1 MVTFQKPWVIILGME
16 TVDKLAELENVL
28 QVQFRDRS
36 LLERALTHHSC
47 CPETAVRDSYDT
59 LEFLGDALLGAFV
72 VEYIYRTFPHC
83 SEGEMTALKSE
94 VVSRRVLATIGQGLG
109 LFEYIRVDIANLRT
123 FNERSRDSLCTD
135 VLEALV
141 GAIHL
146 DQGPEVARAFM
157 TRTILP
163 AVALVKERAQ
173 ETNPKG
179 RLQKTVLRRSGTLPR
194 YRVLEQSGTNND
206 RVFTVGVFEQD
217 LLLGLGKASSIKEA
231 GRLAASEALDILRTQ
246 EIDEHGAVPSAM
258 YLPVEQELL
267 MGSEL
272 NAESPETLPDLT
284 QDGINPATLSCAAE
298 QELEG
303 HEGSLGSSENESEV

>member
-1 MVTFQKPWVIILGME
+1 ME
-16 TVDKLAELENVL
+16 TVDKLAELENLL
-28 QVQFRDRS
+28 QVQFHDRS
-36 LLERALTHHSC
+36 LLERAITHHSC

-72 VEYIYRTFPHC
+72 VEYIYRTFPEC

-94 VVSRRVLATIGQGLG
+94 VVSRRVLARVGQELG

-135 VLEALV
+135 VLEALI

-146 DQGPEVARAFM
+146 DQGQEAARAFM

-163 AVALVKERAQ
+163 MVTLINRQVK

-179 RLQKTVLRRSGTLPR
+179 RLQKVLLRRSGSLPR
-194 YRVLEQSGTNND
+194 YRVLDQGGSNND
-206 RVFTVGVFEQD
+206 RIFTVGVFEQE

-231 GRLAASEALDILRTQ
+231 GRLAASEALDILKAQ
-246 EIDEHGAVPSAM
+246 EIEEHEIA
-258 YLPVEQELL
+258 Q
-267 MGSEL
+267 
-272 NAESPETLPDLT
+272 
-284 QDGINPATLSCAAE
+284 
-298 QELEG
+298 
-303 HEGSLGSSENESEV
+303 